1 MPGKDHQIGAGSD
14 EIVHS
19 GAVVRRGGRDSRLF
33 VAPLATASAVGAAL
47 LLILRALVFGGAG
60 HDDRSGC
67 LPLVILSSS
76 NKAALMDEL
85 ADRYEDIEGEV
96 AGQCVDLQVV
106 SEASGASI
114 DRLSKEWEGE
124 EAPRPDV
131 WSPASSSW
139 ASILRHRLAE
149 NGRPDIVGHPLPRVA
164 TSPQVIAMPAPMARA
179 LGWPNAEVGW
189 KDVFDLATD
198 PAGWGKVG
206 HAEWG
211 RFRLGKTDMTQSTS
225 ALNATIG
232 TFLAATGYSSDL
244 TQADIEDPRVTE
256 FVRGVESAVVRYGD
270 TSLTFLQ
277 ALRHADDTGQI
288 LEYLSAVILEEKS
301 VWDYNHGN
309 PSGDP
314 ATLGDRPPPKV
325 PLLAVYPREGTLLA
339 DHPYVVLDLPWVTS
353 TKRQIAQEFLEFL
366 HAPAQQQRFQTV
378 GFRDFRGQPGPE
390 ITPANGLLPGLPHLE
405 RGAPEPPILDAIQR
419 SWRNVQ
425 KRARILFLLDISGSM
440 GTTVRQADMTKLE
453 LMRRSIEG
461 ALGALDPGDEVGI
474 RVFSPPAP
482 DGEPFTELAPV
493 APLRDRAAALAAIG
507 QLSSQPRGGSQLY
520 AALRAAIGG
529 LRAGFDPAR
538 INAVVLV
545 TDGRNEDAGD
555 NDLEALLR
563 VIAKEATLSGV
574 QVFPVA
580 FGTGADTATLAR
592 IADQS
597 RTQLYEVADPIGI
610 DQVLLD
616 LVANF

>member
-1 MPGKDHQIGAGSD
+1 M
-14 EIVHS
+14 
-19 GAVVRRGGRDSRLF
+19 F
-33 VAPLATASAVGAAL
+33 VAPLATASAVGVVL
-47 LLILRALVFGGAG
+47 LLVLRGLVFDTAG
-60 HDDRSGC
+60 DDDRAGC
-67 LPLVILSSS
+67 LPLVVLSSS
-76 NKAALMDEL
+76 NKAALMGEL
-85 ADRYEDIEGEV
+85 ADRYEDVDGEV
-96 AGQCVDLQVV
+96 AGQCVDVQVE

-124 EAPRPDV
+124 EEPRPDV

-139 ASILRHRLAE
+139 ASILRHRLAQ
-149 NGRPDIVGHPLPRVA
+149 NGRPDIVGHPLPQVA

-206 HAEWG
+206 HDEWG

-244 TQADIEDPRVTE
+244 TQADIEDQRVTE

-270 TSLTFLQ
+270 TSLSFLQ
-277 ALRHADDTGQI
+277 ALRHADDNGQT

-301 VWDYNHGN
+301 VWDYNQGN

-314 ATLGDRPPPKV
+314 ATLGDQPPPKV

-339 DHPYVVLDLPWVTS
+339 DHPYIVLDLPWVTP
-353 TKRQIAQEFLEFL
+353 TKRQIAQEFLSFL
-366 HAPAQQQRFQTV
+366 HAPAQQERFQTV
-378 GFRDFRGQPGPE
+378 GFRNFEGEPGAE
-390 ITPANGLLPGLPHLE
+390 ITPANGLLPGLPHLV

-419 SWRNVQ
+419 SWRDVQ

-440 GTTVRQADMTKLE
+440 GTTVGESQATRTE
-453 LMRRSIEG
+453 LMRRSVEG
-461 ALGALDPGDEVGI
+461 ALAALDPGDEVGI

-482 DGEPFTELAPV
+482 DGNSFAELAPV
-493 APLRDRAAALAAIG
+493 APLRDRAVALAAVG
-507 QLSSQPRGGSQLY
+507 QLSTQPRGGSQLY

-529 LRAGFDPAR
+529 LRSGFDPTR

-545 TDGRNEDAGD
+545 TDGRNEDATD
-555 NDLEALLR
+555 NDLDALLR
-563 VIAKEATLSGV
+563 MVAKEASLSGV

-580 FGTGADTATLAR
+580 FGTGADRNALER
-592 IADQS
+592 IADES
-597 RTQLYEVADPIGI
+597 RTQLYEVVDPTGI
-610 DQVLLD
+610 DQVLLE

>member
-1 MPGKDHQIGAGSD
+1 MTAC
-14 EIVHS
+14 
-19 GAVVRRGGRDSRLF
+19 VVG
-33 VAPLATASAVGAAL
+33 VAL
-47 LLILRALVFGGAG
+47 LVVLRGIVFDAEGI
-60 HDDRSGC
+60 DRSGC
-67 LPLVILSSS
+67 QRLMVLSSS
-76 NKAALMDEL
+76 NKAALMEEL
-85 ADRYEDIEGEV
+85 ATQYEEADGEV
-96 AGQCVDLQVV
+96 GGQCVDVQVA

-114 DRLSKEWEGE
+114 DRLARGWEGE
-124 EAPRPDV
+124 ESPRPDV
-131 WSPASSSW
+131 WTPASSSW
-139 ASILRHRLAE
+139 ASILRHRLTE
-149 NGRPDIVGHPLPRVA
+149 NRRPDIVGHPLPRVA

-179 LGWPNAEVGW
+179 LGWPDAEVGW

-206 HAEWG
+206 HEEWG

-270 TSLTFLQ
+270 TSLTFLE
-277 ALRHADDTGQI
+277 ALRHADDNGQT

-301 VWDYNHGN
+301 VWDYNQGN

-314 ATLGDRPPPKV
+314 ASLGDRPPPKV

-339 DHPYVVLDLPWVTS
+339 DHPYIVLDLPWVTDR
-353 TKRQIAQEFLEFL
+353 KQQMAEEFLAFL

-378 GFRDFRGQPGPE
+378 GFRSFRGQPGPE

-419 SWRNVQ
+419 RWRDVQ
-425 KRARILFLLDISGSM
+425 KRARILFLLDVSGSM
-440 GTTVRQADMTKLE
+440 STTVREVKATKLE
-453 LMRRSIEG
+453 LMRRSVEG
-461 ALGALDPGDEVGI
+461 ALAALDPADDVGI
-474 RVFSPPAP
+474 RIFSPPTP
-482 DGEPFTELAPV
+482 DGGAFAELTPLE
-493 APLRDRAAALAAIG
+493 PLRDRATTLAALG
-507 QLSSQPRGGSQLY
+507 QLASEPRGGSRLY
-520 AALRAAIGG
+520 AALRAAVGS
-529 LRAGFDPAR
+529 LRSGYDPTR

-545 TDGRNEDAGD
+545 TDGRNEDAAD
-555 NDLEALLR
+555 NDVEAVLRLLDR
-563 VIAKEATLSGV
+563 EAKASGV

-580 FGTGADTATLAR
+580 FGTGADTQTLR
-592 IADQS
+592 RLADVS
-597 RTQLYEVADPIGI
+597 RTQLYEVNDPTAI
-610 DQVLLD
+610 DQVLLE